1 MLVTLKV
8 RKWKTRMGST
18 GLAFDSEKS
27 ICRRFTARLICD
39 LAQLVHERTKP
50 ERCIS

>member
-8 RKWKTRMGST
+8 RKWKTSMEST
-18 GLAFDSEKS
+18 GLGFDSEKS
-27 ICRRFTARLICD
+27 ICRRFTAQVIRD